1 MGKVAFRK
9 MPIPRK
15 IQNVLCVILFER
27 IAIASVKLVGDDSG
41 D

>member
-1 MGKVAFRK
+1 MGKGAFRK

-15 IQNVLCVILFER
+15 IQAVLCVVLFER
-27 IAIASVKLVGDDSG
+27 ITIASVKLVGDDSG